1 MTTTDS
7 AKHAAYADD
16 TSYVGKLRNIL
27 TWWNKLNI
35 FCLYFGYLPRVKESR
50 LAVRPRIYETAK
62 LYSNTRH

>member
-7 AKHAAYADD
+7 AKYAAYADD

-35 FCLYFGYLPRVKESR
+35 FCLNFGNLPRAKESR
-50 LAVRPRIYETAK
+50 LAVR
-62 LYSNTRH
+62 S